1 MNLEFG
7 TGPGTYL
14 CCCNYE
20 CYGSIVWKGE
30 KPAAGGY
37 TGVVINESH
46 HLPPVLEWG
55 MGVMMMNKGCCATQG
70 LLAQ

>member
-1 MNLEFG
+1 MLWQHSLE
-7 TGPGTYL
+7 
-14 CCCNYE
+14 
-20 CYGSIVWKGE
+20 GE
-30 KPAAGGY
+30 KAAAGGY

-55 MGVMMMNKGCCATQG
+55 MGVMMMNEGCHAAQG